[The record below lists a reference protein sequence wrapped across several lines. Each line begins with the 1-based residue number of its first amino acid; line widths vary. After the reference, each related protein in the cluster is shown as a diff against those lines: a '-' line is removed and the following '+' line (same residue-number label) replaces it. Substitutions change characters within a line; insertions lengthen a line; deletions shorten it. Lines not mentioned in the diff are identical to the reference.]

1 MNDTKE
7 QIFTLDEFQKSEKHK
22 IRESFSIKL
31 ESSDLTIVAL
41 KEFQLPYDRLSMVFW
56 EKPEMI
62 ILSFC
67 SSLFMS
73 NGVQVYLGHK
83 DRFEFGEFQINFS
96 VESEKLKEILNNGG
110 TFWDLIEIAEP
121 GESEYAR
128 IQDLRAKHP
137 GEKGEYFFGPRK
149 KYIQHPN
156 FDKVTAERLCFDP
169 ARILRFFDAN
179 LYNTLD
185 FFLTYGNNDLVRAMQ
200 LGRLKNYFENIS
212 YFYLDAASTAM
223 FRTFFFENSLAGR
236 EYYDL
241 CSNAGLSRDD
251 TFTGKRSY
259 KNLNDE
265 TVLGKIVAL
274 HEFFHQN
281 NKNSDLE
288 ALKGY
293 ISGQI
298 STRRN
303 CPKNVFKVFDVYL
316 NSFDIRPQDFLLGF
330 YAVWGRDNDSAKKFA
345 FLMGELLSFCDVAYR
360 QKEVYQ
366 FKVIDIEFFL
376 LNIFYLPKYIVERL
390 LEWKK
395 SQKTKHERYR
405 LFLEL
410 HTTLR
415 FMLMNYN
422 ANTEVDI
429 LLRKIL
435 VFFEHLE
442 EINLDEILTAYAAGH
457 SACEL
462 EKYWNDISCSGE
474 FKYFEHSG
482 MTLLPPKSHQALAN
496 NILMQKTNEE
506 LAVAEA
512 KLNGQREAFTSMNHS
527 IKNLVES
534 VTSALYAASQADDS
548 TKKRRM
554 INRASQGAN
563 LIASIAKAISLSYR
577 QPEGDWKKDLR
588 TTTEEN
594 AMTMDKIV
602 LHALFHSVPNVFA
615 GENFAKYH
623 RITEQY
629 FVNDTGLEEAKAAW
643 QDASTA
649 DAKIKWIRDFLFEF
663 KLDFDDTV
671 KPLMIGDEYSTA
683 THFVILF
690 NEIFWNTIKAV
701 AYVEKERRQCHV
713 RITCPDGFLVV
724 DLENAA
730 NADHTSGNTGFGHII
745 VENYVKMFEIKDF
758 KEYFDSNAKTYKLH
772 FSLPVS

>member
-41 KEFQLPYDRLSMVFW
+41 KEFQLPYDRLSKVFW
-56 EKPEMI
+56 EKPETI

-67 SSLFMS
+67 PSLIAF

-83 DRFEFGEFQINFS
+83 DRFEFGEFQINFF
-96 VESEKLKEILNNGG
+96 VEREKLKEKLDNGG
-110 TFWDLIEIAEP
+110 TFGDLIKIAEP
-121 GESEYAR
+121 GESEYDR
-128 IQDLRAKHP
+128 IQALRAKHP
-137 GEKGEYFFGPRK
+137 GEKGEYFLGPRK
-149 KYIQHPN
+149 KDIQHPN
-156 FDKVTAERLCFDP
+156 FDKVTAKRLCFDP
-169 ARILRFFDAN
+169 ARILLFFDAN

-212 YFYLDAASTAM
+212 CFYLDTASTAM
-223 FRTFFFENSLAGR
+223 FRTIFFENSLAGR
-236 EYYDL
+236 EYDDL
-241 CSNAGLSRDD
+241 CSNAGVFRDD
-251 TFTGKRSY
+251 TFTGKRCC
-259 KNLNDE
+259 KKLNDE

-293 ISGQI
+293 ILRQI
-298 STRRN
+298 STHRN
-303 CPKNVFKVFDVYL
+303 CPKNVFDVYL
-316 NSFDIRPQDFLLGF
+316 NFFDIRPQDFLLGF
-330 YAVWGRDNDSAKKFA
+330 YAVWGRGNDSAKEFA
-345 FLMGELLSFCDVAYR
+345 VLMGELLSFCDVAYR
-360 QKEVYQ
+360 LKEVHQ

-442 EINLDEILTAYAAGH
+442 EINLGEILTAYAAGH

-474 FKYFEHSG
+474 FKYFEYSG

-506 LAVAEA
+506 LA
-512 KLNGQREAFTSMNHS
+512 
-527 IKNLVES
+527 
-534 VTSALYAASQADDS
+534 
-548 TKKRRM
+548 
-554 INRASQGAN
+554 
-563 LIASIAKAISLSYR
+563 
-577 QPEGDWKKDLR
+577 
-588 TTTEEN
+588 
-594 AMTMDKIV
+594 
-602 LHALFHSVPNVFA
+602 
-615 GENFAKYH
+615 
-623 RITEQY
+623 
-629 FVNDTGLEEAKAAW
+629 
-643 QDASTA
+643 
-649 DAKIKWIRDFLFEF
+649 
-663 KLDFDDTV
+663 
-671 KPLMIGDEYSTA
+671 
-683 THFVILF
+683 
-690 NEIFWNTIKAV
+690 
-701 AYVEKERRQCHV
+701 
-713 RITCPDGFLVV
+713 
-724 DLENAA
+724 AA
-730 NADHTSGNTGFGHII
+730 NASVVERDNIITTISHNIKGTIGSVITNLNGLKGIVYQNRSALEGALRGVEIISNMVSDIQRGYKYTYEMFYDDICSPDHDGICFYDIVLWGTKIVIDSIFSDDFYEEQKRFFSDDEKECLYGEYTSLSEGLDCLQEYINKNLASMEFRIPEHLLKTKIGNRNGTATNIYIVLNELMKNAFRALAQVPREKRVFSIEASERENDIVFVIENSCCPQSDQRVKGVGFGGLITSKI
-745 VENYVKMFEIKDF
+745 VAAFGRMEKTYSDNR
-758 KEYFDSNAKTYKLH
+758 EYFTVQITVPKITGEKA
-772 FSLPVS
+772 